1 MDDVCLLVGLLCDGA
16 EFKAAVAELDRQ
28 YGPRVRRFLSR
39 LLPFCDEAEILR
51 ETENVLAQFTIAV
64 QSGAVP
70 DESAICPVLIKGCR
84 RRAADFLHH
93 IAGASSGGSV
103 SGAARVRIRHALAD
117 ITAGEKVVLREML
130 RTPEAPDLELFTA
143 ARATMPSM
151 TLLDVVQAR
160 SRLTTRVKEVMDATQ
175 NHTG

>member
-1 MDDVCLLVGLLCDGA
+1 MA
-16 EFKAAVAELDRQ
+16 
-28 YGPRVRRFLSR
+28 
-39 LLPFCDEAEILR
+39 
-51 ETENVLAQFTIAV
+51 
-64 QSGAVP
+64 
-70 DESAICPVLIKGCR
+70 
-84 RRAADFLHH
+84 RRARSTAITAAAGSVVDPVASACVARAASAWVSSSLPICFASAEPNALESVV
-93 IAGASSGGSV
+93 AGASSGGSV